1 MELIVDGIGVGAV
14 LSDDDG
20 GVTGSELDVTE
31 LVADVL
37 AVVVV
42 VFIVDVNDNGTTL
55 FPLLI
60 LSFTKSNKS

>member
-1 MELIVDGIGVGAV
+1 MELFVDGIGVGAV

-42 VFIVDVNDNGTTL
+42 VFIADVNDNGTTL

-60 LSFTKSNKS
+60 LSFTKSKK